1 MTTIS
6 TININDTTRRCAV
19 ETTSDCSHLLH
30 NEAQREYYLSEFGD
44 VEVVYDEYHKIYR
57 VPAHKVQRAE
67 YVASKARHC
76 MQYGAE

>member
-19 ETTSDCSHLLH
+19 ETTGDCNRILY
-30 NEAQREYYLSEFGD
+30 NEVQREYYLSEFGD
-44 VEVVYDEYHKIYR
+44 VEVVYDEYYKIYR
-57 VPAHKVQRAE
+57 VAAHEVQRAE
-67 YVASKARHC
+67 YIASKAKHC